1 VQQDD
6 TEDLLSTLLAPR
18 SETGEP
24 LDDRLVRDELITML
38 FAGSETTGLM
48 LSWTWYL
55 LSQHPDALR
64 RLHAELDEVLG
75 GRLPTV
81 DDLADLKYTRM
92 VLQETMRLY
101 PPVWF
106 LFRQSLQEDEID
118 GYRITANAKVVVSPY
133 TTHRHPAFWPNPEQF
148 DPERFTPENSQGRPR
163 YAYLPFGAGRHL
175 CLGNNLA
182 MMEGQLVLAT
192 IAQRYRIEPVPG
204 HAVKPEPLITM
215 RMRHG
220 LMATVSTRQ

>member
-1 VQQDD
+1 MIG
-6 TEDLLSTLLAPR
+6 DLLSTLLAPR
-18 SETGEP
+18 AKRANRSMTAGARRI
-24 LDDRLVRDELITML
+24 DNDAV
-38 FAGSETTGLM
+38 AGSETTGLM